1 MDFDEERR
9 LKWIKGRADRGL
21 LDSEAFEGDA
31 AVEIAEEAMD
41 AANYS
46 DQLLLEGRI
55 TADEHWHALE
65 IAQELYYWSQL
76 VKS

>member
-1 MDFDEERR
+1 MDFNDERR
-9 LKWIKGRADRGL
+9 VKWIRGREDRGL

-31 AVEIAEEAMD
+31 ALKIAEEAMD

-55 TADEHWHALE
+55 TVEEHWHSLE